1 MRDPDARPDRRVWT
15 GCVVCPDGSDCPECD
30 GRRTCE
36 RHWRFL
42 LDAQGRRV
50 FLQCPRCLHRWWHD
64 TRFGVGGREHDVE
77 DLPAPSEA
85 AGDGRA
91 A

>member
-1 MRDPDARPDRRVWT
+1 MRDPDARPDRRAWT
-15 GCVVCPDGSDCPECD
+15 GCTACPDGSDCPDCQE
-30 GRRTCE
+30 RRTCE

-42 LDAQGRRV
+42 LDTQGPQV

-64 TRFGVGGREHDVE
+64 TRFGVGGRPLGIE
-77 DLPAPSEA
+77 DLPEPGNAPE
-85 AGDGRA
+85 GGRA